1 MTGTFPDSRVLMGK
15 VRARNYKAVTV
26 VWLAITIYFLLIMP
40 SSRYLMPMP
49 STTYLAVLQPSCAK
63 Y

>member
-1 MTGTFPDSRVLMGK
+1 MTDTFPDSRVLMGK
-15 VRARNYKAVTV
+15 ARACNYKAVAV
-26 VWLAITIYFLLIMP
+26 VWLAITIYFLIMP

-49 STTYLAVLQPSCAK
+49 STTYLAVLQPRCAK